1 MSGIDSGKWL
11 KQRKAFLKEQL
22 ASGALT
28 DEQRAAAEEEL
39 AQLERERPVGGPARL
54 RNLLRRPP
62 KT

>member
-22 ASGALT
+22 ATGDLT
-28 DEQRAAAEEEL
+28 DEQRDAAEAEL

-54 RNLLRRPP
+54 RQLFTRRQH
-62 KT
+62 